1 MIQVLSGFAIVWVV
15 ILIGYFIGRTKVL
28 GDNAES
34 VLSRTAFFV
43 ASPALLFVTLAQ
55 ADIKEVLG
63 PQMGVAAL
71 SAFAAVGL
79 YFVIARFLFRGRSAG
94 ELVIGALS
102 SSMVNSANLGI
113 PIATY
118 VLGSA
123 SFAAPVLMF
132 QLAIYTPIYV
142 TALDTIT
149 GEHEKHL
156 SPITGTDGNPVQRV
170 RPPWYVTLWRIF
182 VQILK
187 NPLILGSFAGILFSW
202 QQWPVPEILDAPVTL
217 IAGAAVPCMLLAFG
231 LSLVGSKPLQK
242 SSQRRVDVAV
252 ATVLKLVAQPI
263 IAFFL
268 ASLLFGLEGH
278 GLLVAVVLAS
288 LPAAQNVFVA
298 ASRYQVGLVVA
309 KDSVLVTTI
318 VAIPAMIAIAL
329 LLN

>member
-71 SAFAAVGL
+71 SAFAVVGV
-79 YFVIARFLFRGRSAG
+79 YFLLARFLFRKRSAG

-123 SFAAPVLMF
+123 SYAAPVLMF
-132 QLAIYTPIYV
+132 QLAMYTPVYV

-149 GEHEKHL
+149 GEHEKHV
-156 SPITGTDGNPVQRV
+156 PKIGPDGQPVERV
-170 RPPWYVTLWRIF
+170 RPPWHVTLGRIF
-182 VQILK
+182 LQILK
-187 NPLILGSFAGILFSW
+187 NPLIVGSFIGILFSW
-202 QQWPVPEILDAPVTL
+202 QQWPVPEVLNAPASL

-242 SSQRRVDVAV
+242 SSNRRLDVGV
-252 ATVLKLVAQPI
+252 ATVLKLLVQPVF
-263 IAFFL
+263 AFLL
-268 ASLLFGLEGH
+268 AYFVFGLEGH
-278 GLLVAVVLAS
+278 GLLAAVVLAS

>member
-1 MIQVLSGFAIVWVV
+1 MIQVLSGFAIVWVI
-15 ILIGYFIGRTKVL
+15 ILIGYFIGRTNVL
-28 GDNAES
+28 GPNAES

-43 ASPALLFVTLAQ
+43 ASPALLFETLAQ
-55 ADIKEVLG
+55 ANIKEVLG

-79 YFVIARFLFRGRSAG
+79 YFLIARFLFRKRTAG

-149 GEHEKHL
+149 GEHEKHVAKIG
-156 SPITGTDGNPVQRV
+156 PDGAPVQRV
-170 RPPWYVTLWRIF
+170 RPPWHVTLGRIGL
-182 VQILK
+182 QILK
-187 NPLILGSFAGILFSW
+187 NPLIVGSFAGILFSW
-202 QQWPVPEILDAPVTL
+202 QQWPVPDVLNAPVEL

-231 LSLVGSKPLQK
+231 ISLVGSKPLQK
-242 SSQRRVDVAV
+242 SSNRRMDVGV

-268 ASLLFGLEGH
+268 AQFLFQLEGH
-278 GLLVAVVLAS
+278 QLLAAVVLAS

-318 VAIPAMIAIAL
+318 AAIPAMIAIAL